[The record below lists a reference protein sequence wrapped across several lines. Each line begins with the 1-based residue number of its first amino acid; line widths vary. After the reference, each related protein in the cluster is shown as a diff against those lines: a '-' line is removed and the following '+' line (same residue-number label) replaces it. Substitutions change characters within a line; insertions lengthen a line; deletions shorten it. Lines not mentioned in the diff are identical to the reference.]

1 MCYNFTFY
9 ALCVN
14 IDAITL
20 TQLLL
25 KLEATY
31 RIPIAAKGKFIG
43 TECIFCCSNLN
54 YCKLAPPQEFLL
66 G

>member
-31 RIPIAAKGKFIG
+31 RIHIDVK
-43 TECIFCCSNLN
+43 ENL
-54 YCKLAPPQEFLL
+54 LALNVFFVVVT
-66 G
+66 